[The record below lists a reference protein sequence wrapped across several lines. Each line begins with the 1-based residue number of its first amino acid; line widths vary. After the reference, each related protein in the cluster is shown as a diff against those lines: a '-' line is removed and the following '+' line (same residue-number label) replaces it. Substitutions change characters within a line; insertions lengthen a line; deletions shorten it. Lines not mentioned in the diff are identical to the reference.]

1 MTIPDLLLLVGDS
14 NSGKTYSLR
23 NLDPTKTHIVQ
34 CSPAPKLLGWMGSNK
49 YKYKEN
55 LFHEPQLV
63 SAFHKIKEIVA
74 DKHDIVV
81 DDVYYLAYTRYTV
94 LSEKVD
100 QIKNE
105 KDKTNANFA
114 AYRTVGREQ
123 YAVIRALEC
132 IQPGAK
138 GVVIMHDELYQRRI
152 IARQVGT
159 MSYRD
164 AKPEEQFSIVLYSE
178 RFMVDGEIRY
188 VFLTRDDGI
197 TPAKSPPEMFPR
209 IIPNDMQLVY
219 DRIDEFKQEV
229 YLKDSKLDFG
239 EYDMS
244 EYFDKLQLKAE
255 TVMVQQGSLRM
266 PVKERIDLKKNRR

>member
-1 MTIPDLLLLVGDS
+1 MTIPDLVLLIGDG
-14 NSGKTYSLR
+14 NSGKTFSLR

-34 CSPAPKLLGWMGSNK
+34 CSPAPKILGWMGSNR
-49 YKYKEN
+49 YKFEEN

-63 SAFHKIKEIVA
+63 SAFHKIKKIVA
-74 DKHDIVV
+74 DGHDIVV
-81 DDVYYLAYTRYTV
+81 DDTYYLAYTRYTI
-94 LSEKVD
+94 LSEQVD

-123 YAVIRALEC
+123 YAVIRALER

-138 GVVIMHDELYQRRI
+138 GVVIMHDELYQKRI

-178 RFMVDGEIRY
+178 RFMVDGEIKY

-197 TPAKSPPEMFPR
+197 TPAKSPPELFPR
-209 IIPNDMQLVY
+209 VIPNDMQLVY
-219 DRIDEFKQEV
+219 DRMEEFKQEI

-239 EYDMS
+239 EYDIS
-244 EYFDKLQLKAE
+244 EYLDKLQHKAE
-255 TVMVQQGSLRM
+255 VVMTLQGSLRA
-266 PVKERIDLKKNRR
+266 PTKEKINLNKGKR